1 MNNEK
6 KNQIFLKAFLKRK
19 NKHALIRKFNPTSN
33 KKNYHHPTFVQYK
46 EISINLFSLYNM
58 KKKIREKK
66 KIVRGKEHKIGNIL
80 EGKKLKGKKLV
91 ADILDTALLCVIH
104 CATIKK
110 YVF

>member
-1 MNNEK
+1 
-6 KNQIFLKAFLKRK
+6 
-19 NKHALIRKFNPTSN
+19 
-33 KKNYHHPTFVQYK
+33 
-46 EISINLFSLYNM
+46 M

-66 KIVRGKEHKIGNIL
+66 KIVRGKKHKIGNIL